1 MTNVFDGKLNIIF
14 LNISFPLLEF
24 KVPFRLSL
32 KILKQ
37 LSSITLIY
45 SSLGIGCYSRATAR
59 CSYAIIPIS
68 RHICFF
74 PLPPKVLLAPFEQ
87 EIFFSLANRP
97 MIFFARRH
105 HTRPCKMKC
114 EAKDPRMRG
123 FPLVIISNFLD
134 GWSNFRS
141 LHILLPLPGCKVFFW
156 IKSNFFDKIPAKA
169 LFLCGN

>member
-59 CSYAIIPIS
+59 CSNAIIPIS

-97 MIFFARRH
+97 MIFLLSTSFSAYEH
-105 HTRPCKMKC
+105 ASVWIEPPLSPPPYSSSLLS
-114 EAKDPRMRG
+114 E
-123 FPLVIISNFLD
+123 FPPS
-134 GWSNFRS
+134 SS
-141 LHILLPLPGCKVFFW
+141 LCLETITQHKRTE
-156 IKSNFFDKIPAKA
+156 
-169 LFLCGN
+169 